1 VSEGTIRY
9 ETVREIRGVSID
21 EEKEGDFGIL
31 CGGGQM
37 SGSRMSY
44 ILVDRPPSRAP
55 PPSPVPIVGRDDD
68 EVAGQAA

>member
-1 VSEGTIRY
+1 VREGTIRY
-9 ETVREIRGVSID
+9 DTVREIRGVSID

-31 CGGGQM
+31 CGGDKCPGVECPTF
-37 SGSRMSY
+37 SSTDP
-44 ILVDRPPSRAP
+44 LPCT